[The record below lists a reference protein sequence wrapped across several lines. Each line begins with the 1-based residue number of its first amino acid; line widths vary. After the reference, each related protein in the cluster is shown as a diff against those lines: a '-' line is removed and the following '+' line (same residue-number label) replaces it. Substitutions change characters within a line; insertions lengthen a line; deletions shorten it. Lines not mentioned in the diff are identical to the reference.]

1 MSVLEVFSAGG
12 AGLSSARPVLMPLMN
27 SEENKSPRVRKVNPK
42 YAGVEHIRRLFY
54 PEESKVAPALPGT
67 KIQAMDE
74 SVKRERKSS
83 IAIQVGTLLLKS
95 RRKTRVQSTFQS
107 RLSMTQTQGLMLILY
122 LVTYF
127 FVCSS
132 AA

>member
-1 MSVLEVFSAGG
+1 MSVSADTAFWSFVSAGG

-54 PEESKVAPALPGT
+54 PKEVKVVPALPET

-74 SVKRERKSS
+74 SGKRKRKAS

-95 RRKTRVQSTFQS
+95 
-107 RLSMTQTQGLMLILY
+107 
-122 LVTYF
+122 
-127 FVCSS
+127 
-132 AA
+132 